1 MTKAGD
7 STRIRYDEGCL
18 AAHALNVIGDRW
30 ALLVVRELM
39 LTPRRFQA
47 IRAGLPGITAA
58 VLTQRLT
65 QLRAADVVDHDPD
78 LGAYSLTASGQALLP
93 VLQAMCRWG
102 ALHPGHDPRRFI
114 SPTALILSMT
124 AMIDATAARGRVAVG
139 GFQAGSDR
147 FVMRLQG
154 DGVARPE
161 AVRRIDA
168 DFVLEGSGN
177 TLARAVYGATPLAE
191 LVASGVVALAGDR
204 AAAQDFV
211 DLFRL
216 R

>member
-1 MTKAGD
+1 MTKTGD

-78 LGAYSLTASGQALLP
+78 LGVYSLTAAGQALLP

-114 SPTALILSMT
+114 SPTALMLSMT
-124 AMIDATAARGRVAVG
+124 AMIDTTAARGRVAVG

-161 AVRRIDA
+161 AVRRNDA

-204 AAAQDFV
+204 VAAQDFV